1 VDQETG
7 RSLGKGCPQLLD
19 PDHGSWYFKCTLTE
33 VFGTSRV
40 VRRGGFAT
48 PEAAAKERSKVLA
61 ESRRRHATGCSV
73 AECLRQWLSV
83 SEQRVRPNTLRAYAT
98 HIDRYLIPH
107 LGHLPLTKL
116 APGHV
121 STMLTELA
129 HTTSKHDQP
138 LSATTVRR
146 IWATLRAAL
155 SWAVRAGLIERNA
168 AKLVQMPREPARP
181 PQVWTEELVAEWNA
195 TGRRPLVAVWTLVQL
210 RRFLD
215 LVRDDRLFA
224 LWWLFALRGLR
235 RGEAAG
241 LRWVDVSL
249 EERALRIVQQRITVG
264 ATVQIGEPKTRSG
277 RRSIALDRR
286 TVEVLRLHRERQ
298 LAEAAAAGGRWR
310 HSGYVFTKLDGDPL
324 HPNFMTHRFA
334 DLLIGS
340 GLPPIRL
347 HDLRHGA
354 ATLAHHAGVDLK
366 TVQDLLGHASYQLT
380 ADTYTNVLP
389 ETQQHAADAVADLI
403 LDRHDRDQQRDTKG
417 VSADSPTGC
426 GVGGGDP
433 PACSHRSLANRA
445 WSGHLGR
452 MWRLGRR
459 LRPRRRQHHSDR
471 RTTTRPTTSARSIG
485 P

>member
-1 VDQETG
+1 MTGRRRADVFKRCGCVDQETG
-7 RSLGKGCPQLLD
+7 RALGKSCPRLLD
-19 PDHGSWYFKCTLTE
+19 PDHGSWYFQCTVTG
-33 VFGTSRV
+33 VFGASQQM
-40 VRRGGFAT
+40 RRGGFAT
-48 PEAAAKERSKVLA
+48 PEAAAKARSRVLA
-61 ESRRRHATGCSV
+61 ESRRHRGAGCSV

-121 STMLTELA
+121 STMLTALA
-129 HTTSKHDQP
+129 HKTSQHGKP

-181 PQVWTEELVAEWNA
+181 PQVWTQELVAEWNA
-195 TGRRPLVAVWTLVQL
+195 TGQRPLVAVWTLAQL
-210 RRFLD
+210 RQFLD
-215 LVRDDRLFA
+215 QVRDDRLFA
-224 LWWLFALRGLR
+224 LWWLFSLRGLR

-249 EERALRIVQQRITVG
+249 EDRALKIAQQRITVG
-264 ATVQIGEPKTRSG
+264 ATVQIGEPKTPSG
-277 RRSIALDRR
+277 RRSIALDRN

-298 LAEAAAAGGRWR
+298 LAEAAAAGVRWR
-310 HSGYVFTKLDGDPL
+310 NSGYVFTKLDGDPL

-366 TVQDLLGHASYQLT
+366 SVQDQLGHASYQLT

-403 LDRHDRDQQRDTKG
+403 LNHHDHDSKRGTKG
-417 VSADSPTGC
+417 RL
-426 GVGGGDP
+426 
-433 PACSHRSLANRA
+433 HRLTD
-445 WSGHLGR
+445 
-452 MWRLGRR
+452 R
-459 LRPRRRQHHSDR
+459 LRHWRRRPHPSQD
-471 RTTTRPTTSARSIG
+471 TAA
-485 P
+485 

>member
-1 VDQETG
+1 MTGRRRADVFKRCGCVDQETG
-7 RSLGKGCPQLLD
+7 RALGKSCPRLLD
-19 PDHGSWYFKCTLTE
+19 PDHGSWYFQCTVTG
-33 VFGTSRV
+33 VFGASQQM
-40 VRRGGFAT
+40 RRGGFAT
-48 PEAAAKERSKVLA
+48 PEAAAKARSRVLA
-61 ESRRRHATGCSV
+61 ESRRHRGAGCSV

-121 STMLTELA
+121 STMLTALA
-129 HTTSKHDQP
+129 HKTSQHGKP

-181 PQVWTEELVAEWNA
+181 PQVWTQELVAEWNA
-195 TGRRPLVAVWTLVQL
+195 TGQRPLVAVWTLAQL
-210 RRFLD
+210 RQFLD
-215 LVRDDRLFA
+215 QVRDDRLFA
-224 LWWLFALRGLR
+224 LWWLFSLRGLR

-249 EERALRIVQQRITVG
+249 EDRALKIAQQRITVG
-264 ATVQIGEPKTRSG
+264 ATVQIGEPKTPSG
-277 RRSIALDRR
+277 RRSIALDRN

-298 LAEAAAAGGRWR
+298 LAEAAAAGVRWR
-310 HSGYVFTKLDGDPL
+310 NSGYVFTKLDGDPL

-347 HDLRHGA
+347 HDLRHSA

-366 TVQDLLGHASYQLT
+366 SVQDQLGHASYQLT

-403 LDRHDRDQQRDTKG
+403 LNHHDHDSKRGTKG
-417 VSADSPTGC
+417 RL
-426 GVGGGDP
+426 
-433 PACSHRSLANRA
+433 HRLTD
-445 WSGHLGR
+445 
-452 MWRLGRR
+452 R
-459 LRPRRRQHHSDR
+459 LRHWRRRPHPSQD
-471 RTTTRPTTSARSIG
+471 TAA
-485 P
+485 